1 MYLFHKVFYFTQ
13 FYWNAVNLS
22 KFQLYCANL
31 KKKKQKKLMTD
42 DDNTVLCRFS
52 SVSSP
57 LLELQKSVSSTVYPY
72 KTRSTQICGSQQIA
86 VIILLKSLSNSDHS
100 LHDTHHWIQP
110 YKSSFIHFKNLSKTL
125 YTLPETPPTQKLW
138 YLIFTVH
145 IEWAI
150 FI

>member
-31 KKKKQKKLMTD
+31 KKKKNRKNSWLMMTIQYYAG
-42 DDNTVLCRFS
+42 FPAS
-52 SVSSP
+52 PQSSP

-72 KTRSTQICGSQQIA
+72 KTRSAQICGSQRIA
-86 VIILLKSLSNSDHS
+86 MIILSKSLSNSDHS

-110 YKSSFIHFKNLSKTL
+110 FKNLSKTL
-125 YTLPETPPTQKLW
+125 YTLPETPPTQQLR